1 MRYSNSRREE
11 ASEERRDA
19 PSCWVKTLD
28 TQRLECACGGWC
40 HSIDSKPL
48 HCSST
53 FLGLPKFENVNAI
66 LMGDVAAILG
76 LAPASGAGAG
86 FEASF
91 RQRAPPSSGA
101 SIRQLPK
108 KPSSKAARLAR
119 ELSALV
125 GDNADALAP
134 PIVRE
139 RT

>member
-1 MRYSNSRREE
+1 MLGKDSRHAAAGVRV
-11 ASEERRDA
+11 R
-19 PSCWVKTLD
+19 WMV
-28 TQRLECACGGWC
+28 
-40 HSIDSKPL
+40 PL
-48 HCSST
+48 HRLKTSSST